1 MDIFELINSGKK
13 EKVKE
18 LVDRDIQEHGRSTI
32 LNFYESKFESTPL
45 IWAACLGRTSL
56 VEFFLSRGA
65 DINARDIHNRT
76 ALIWAADRGDV
87 ETALCLINHGADLE
101 VKENEYESTAL
112 NWAAWR
118 KRLGVV
124 KALVDA
130 GAVIDTPNFNGQTAL
145 QLGLGVD
152 DDGLEITEVLLEAGA
167 RLTQDCKT
175 IAKYADFVGRE
186 FPLLSQLVQHGAEID
201 EKTFEQVRINICK
214 EKENQLLITSNQKVP
229 YTSELIVNI
238 YFKQK
243 QPPNKN

>member
-76 ALIWAADRGDV
+76 ALIWAAAKGDL

-112 NWAAWR
+112 N
-118 KRLGVV
+118 
-124 KALVDA
+124 
-130 GAVIDTPNFNGQTAL
+130 
-145 QLGLGVD
+145 
-152 DDGLEITEVLLEAGA
+152 
-167 RLTQDCKT
+167 
-175 IAKYADFVGRE
+175 
-186 FPLLSQLVQHGAEID
+186 
-201 EKTFEQVRINICK
+201 
-214 EKENQLLITSNQKVP
+214 
-229 YTSELIVNI
+229 
-238 YFKQK
+238 
-243 QPPNKN
+243 